1 MGVFV
6 NIKHKLNF
14 DELKASG
21 ELPSPKGVALA
32 VMELFKR
39 ENLALPELA
48 HTILADP
55 ALTGRI
61 IKMANSVNPNRS
73 RPIASVT
80 VDTLILI
87 GIQATRQAVLALS
100 LVMSYR
106 KGQCKGFDYQ
116 TFWSHSLAMACVVQT
131 VGTVVRTAPLAEI
144 FICGLLAE
152 VGQLGLAAVRPDDD
166 SKLLEQ
172 YAGKPLEEL
181 LQAESN
187 EFGMN
192 HCDLTAAM
200 MADWGIPQLFIDAVT
215 YYHDPGASGFAQGS
229 RNLNLVLALQLAAQ
243 LADLFTAPDHARAAM
258 LPRIFEIGASLNLDA
273 EHVVAIANHAAQDWL
288 EWGELLNIKM
298 WAVPPLEAPKVDGGA

>member
-1 MGVFV
+1 MTQ
-6 NIKHKLNF
+6 KHKLDF

-32 VMELFKR
+32 VMELFKQ

-55 ALTGRI
+55 ALAGRI
-61 IKMANSVNPNRS
+61 IKMANSINPNRN

-87 GIQATRQAVLALS
+87 GVQATRQAVLALS

-106 KGQCKGFDYQ
+106 RGKCKRFNYHN
-116 TFWSHSLAMACVVQT
+116 FWLHSLAMACVAQT
-131 VGTVVRTAPLAEI
+131 AGVVVRTAPLPEI
-144 FICGLLAE
+144 FVCGLLAE

-181 LQAESN
+181 LQAESD

-200 MADWGIPQLFIDAVT
+200 MADWGMPQMFIDAVSL
-215 YYHDPGASGFAQGS
+215 YHNPGASGFEQGS
-229 RNLNLVLALQLAAQ
+229 RNLNLLLTLQLAAQ
-243 LADLFTAPDHARAAM
+243 LADYFIAADHERAAM
-258 LPRIFEIGASLNLDA
+258 LPRIFETGASLNLDA
-273 EHVVAIANHAAQDWL
+273 GHVVAIANHAAQDWL

-298 WAVPPLEAPKVDGGA
+298 WAMPPLEMPKDEDGV